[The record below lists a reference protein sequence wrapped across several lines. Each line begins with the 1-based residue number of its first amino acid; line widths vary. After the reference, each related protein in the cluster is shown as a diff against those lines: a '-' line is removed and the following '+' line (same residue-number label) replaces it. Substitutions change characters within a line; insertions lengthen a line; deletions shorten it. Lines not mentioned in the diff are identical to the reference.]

1 MWNLFPSFNKVL
13 KVELLLFFLLLVW
26 YMDFFIFWL
35 LYNLYE
41 FISDMAL
48 EEKIEWKSNYTET
61 RRTKWSL
68 YQNFLA
74 WISAHCS
81 K

>member
-13 KVELLLFFLLLVW
+13 EVELLLFFLLLVW
-26 YMDFFIFWL
+26 YMDFIFWL

-41 FISDMAL
+41 FIWDMAL
-48 EEKIEWKSNYTET
+48 EVKVEWKSNYTET
-61 RRTKWSL
+61 RRTKWSS
-68 YQNFLA
+68 YQNILA
-74 WISAHCS
+74 WISAHYS